1 MDTVHPP
8 IAAYLVDLMHS
19 RSAEVLAAHLS
30 VDFFLSFMGK
40 NTTLKKNI
48 WYFRAFRAFF
58 LATAVSLIFPMIET
72 YGLVVTNAVSALL
85 AWLGFG

>member
-30 VDFFLSFMGK
+30 VELF
-40 NTTLKKNI
+40 
-48 WYFRAFRAFF
+48 
-58 LATAVSLIFPMIET
+58 SL
-72 YGLVVTNAVSALL
+72 
-85 AWLGFG
+85 W